1 MRLSY
6 FVRSLIQTVKKFIYR
21 GNKYYCPFCASGYS
35 KFLPM
40 GSPSR
45 ANARCPGCNA
55 LERHRLLKVGL
66 DHLQAE
72 GKLNT
77 GGRLLH
83 IAPEKFLARELF
95 NRYEYVS
102 ADLFAS
108 GVQVK
113 VDVTALCFADA
124 CFDAIVCN
132 HVLEHVPDD
141 RKAIS
146 ELYRVLKPGG
156 WGSIQVPMK
165 GDATFEDLSVV
176 DPVER
181 TRLYGQHDHV
191 RQYGEDYKGRL
202 ESAGFSLLELTKH
215 ELLDQSGLDRLS
227 VACER
232 GILLVVK
239 PSRHKEVPI
248 TNQIKPLSP
257 I

>member
-1 MRLSY
+1 
-6 FVRSLIQTVKKFIYR
+6 
-21 GNKYYCPFCASGYS
+21 
-35 KFLPM
+35 M
-40 GSPSR
+40 GSPPRS
-45 ANARCPGCNA
+45 NAKCPGCNS

-66 DHLQAE
+66 DYLHAK
-72 GKLNT
+72 GILNT

-83 IAPEKFLARELF
+83 IAPEKFLARELS
-95 NRYEYVS
+95 NKYEYVS

-113 VDVTALCFADA
+113 VDVTALCFSDA
-124 CFDAIVCN
+124 SFDAIVCN

-146 ELYRVLKPGG
+146 ELCRVLKPGG

-165 GDATFEDLSVV
+165 GDATHEDPSIV
-176 DPVER
+176 DPIER

-191 RQYGEDYKGRL
+191 RQYGNDYKSRL

-227 VACER
+227 VECEES
-232 GILLVVK
+232 ILLV
-239 PSRHKEVPI
+239 
-248 TNQIKPLSP
+248 IKPLTTKEDS
-257 I
+257 ITA